1 MIKTKEDLREY
12 LECDKT
18 HLGIK
23 YSKPKWNDDIW
34 KFEIALRFHEYYY
47 NNRNGFINNIL
58 CKYWAWCQHKLGV
71 RLGFTIPVNTCGKGL
86 RLSHYGSIVING
98 KAKLGIFCD
107 LHSYVNIG
115 QNGGGKENS
124 INSPQIGNNVWI
136 GPGAKLFGKIKIADY
151 CQIGANAVVN
161 KTFDIP
167 GSVIVGCP
175 AKVIKVVQFENK
187 N

>member
-107 LHSYVNIG
+107 LHSCVNIG
-115 QNGGGKENS
+115 QNGGG
-124 INSPQIGNNVWI
+124 
-136 GPGAKLFGKIKIADY
+136 
-151 CQIGANAVVN
+151 
-161 KTFDIP
+161 
-167 GSVIVGCP
+167 
-175 AKVIKVVQFENK
+175 
-187 N
+187 